1 MEEARN
7 EYQKGYY
14 TAKSKYLKELN
25 QVKYEHEHQIHD
37 VNSVFPFNLM
47 QDLMEDSE
55 FNLDYS
61 ARNIKNVMQK
71 KLTDREYTVL
81 ELRYGRR
88 MTLEEVGKEFGVTRE
103 RIRQVEAK
111 ALRKLKNPST
121 MKSMSVVSYDEH
133 QALKAENVKLNVKVE
148 RLEKALGDNSVEAEK
163 NSVLDMPIED
173 LELSVR
179 SCNCLKRYGLTTAG
193 KVVEFVAR
201 HNSLAKIRN
210 LGRKSA
216 KEISDKFMGIG
227 IDLNL
232 ENDVSGFSEVFN
244 EQ

>member
-1 MEEARN
+1 
-7 EYQKGYY
+7 
-14 TAKSKYLKELN
+14 
-25 QVKYEHEHQIHD
+25 
-37 VNSVFPFNLM
+37 
-47 QDLMEDSE
+47 
-55 FNLDYS
+55 
-61 ARNIKNVMQK
+61 
-71 KLTDREYTVL
+71 
-81 ELRYGRR
+81 
-88 MTLEEVGKEFGVTRE
+88 
-103 RIRQVEAK
+103 
-111 ALRKLKNPST
+111 
-121 MKSMSVVSYDEH
+121 MKSMSVVSYDEY

-148 RLEKALGDNSVEAEK
+148 RFEKASGDNSVEAEK

-193 KVVEFVAR
+193 KVVEFVDR

-216 KEISDKFMGIG
+216 KEISDKFMDIG

-232 ENDVSGFSEVFN
+232 ENDLSGFSEVFN

>member
-121 MKSMSVVSYDEH
+121 MKSMSVVSYDEY
-133 QALKAENVKLNVKVE
+133 QALKAENLKLNVKVE
-148 RLEKALGDNSVEAEK
+148 RLEKTLGDNSVEAEK

-193 KVVEFVAR
+193 KVVEFVDR
-201 HNSLAKIRN
+201 YNSLAKIRN

-216 KEISDKFMGIG
+216 KEISDKFMDIG